1 MTEDEATAIVWQAI
15 DEVGGP
21 RSIYRNPRQAFSAH
35 SRRTIE
41 IGEYKVEVRYGEI
54 SSPAVASVA
63 GWVFEIHDEDIE
75 LLIRP
80 PKPRVP

>member
-15 DEVGGP
+15 EEVGGA

-35 SRRTIE
+35 SRRVVDVRAH
-41 IGEYKVEVRYGEI
+41 KVEVRYGEI

-80 PKPRVP
+80 PTRTL